1 MLTRHPRMHGMA
13 ELAGSVRELEEL
25 VGALGSEARRKE
37 LRNLRLDTFL
47 FVPAYCAV
55 LWTIAGVLAS
65 RAFDGARALGVTA
78 GLAVLAGAIFDQLE
92 NARARQLLARAIEET
107 SDADV
112 AAMRRASLVKWALLF
127 SAFALL
133 APLYFAVGEWRLVV
147 GVAFAV
153 TAAVG
158 LARLGD
164 QLPIQAIFMGMLVVG
179 LAGLGAALALIA

>member
-1 MLTRHPRMHGMA
+1 MA

-25 VGALGSEARRKE
+25 VGDLGSEARRKE
-37 LRNLRLDTFL
+37 LRNLQLDTLL
-47 FVPAYCAV
+47 FVPAYCVV

-65 RAFDGARALGVTA
+65 RAFDGAESLGFIA

-92 NARARQLLARAIEET
+92 NARARQLLARAIEDT

-112 AAMRRASLVKWALLF
+112 AAMRSTSLIKWALLF

-133 APLYFAVGEWRLVV
+133 APLYFAVGEWCLVV

-164 QLPIQAIFMGMLVVG
+164 QLSIQAIFIGMLAVG
-179 LAGLGAALALIA
+179 LAGLGTALALIA

>member
-1 MLTRHPRMHGMA
+1 
-13 ELAGSVRELEEL
+13 
-25 VGALGSEARRKE
+25 
-37 LRNLRLDTFL
+37 
-47 FVPAYCAV
+47 
-55 LWTIAGVLAS
+55 
-65 RAFDGARALGVTA
+65 
-78 GLAVLAGAIFDQLE
+78 
-92 NARARQLLARAIEET
+92 
-107 SDADV
+107 
-112 AAMRRASLVKWALLF
+112 MRRASLVKWALLF

-179 LAGLGAALALIA
+179 LAVLGAALALIA